1 MTMLRRV
8 VEDDGMTRR
17 QERLLKQ
24 RLFLSTRQQRYEA
37 ANDTTKR
44 RRNRAGQYVLEYQ
57 LRSVR
62 ERGSGGGER
71 AEADARWGLSR
82 STTSIFKP
90 PVSWKTPE
98 MEKTCNMRACQ
109 GGFYESE
116 RCRFGVAAEDYQK
129 IVKDVQMAKHR

>member
-1 MTMLRRV
+1 MLRRV

-24 RLFLSTRQQRYEA
+24 RLLLSTRQQR
-37 ANDTTKR
+37 R
-44 RRNRAGQYVLEYQ
+44 RKDVEIVQDSTYWSTSYGQYE
-57 LRSVR
+57 S
-62 ERGSGGGER
+62 EGEKAVNEQR
-71 AEADARWGLSR
+71 QMHDG
-82 STTSIFKP
+82 
-90 PVSWKTPE
+90 V
-98 MEKTCNMRACQ
+98 CHG

>member
-17 QERLLKQ
+17 QERLLEQ
-24 RLFLSTRQQRYEA
+24 RLLLSTRQQ
-37 ANDTTKR
+37 R